1 MRENTN
7 HRNAFLAS
15 KTFQISKIIYLKP
28 FIIYLI
34 FLIFIV
40 IIKENY
46 PVVNENHNLEISMK
60 AKDEILEIKEVF
72 HQRQEILQRSCQ
84 FINKLNT
91 VNRMAT
97 ISQLKEIHL
106 LLHDLAISRDIIAKK
121 LSPYDETKIELDKNQ
136 AII

>member
-60 AKDEILEIKEVF
+60 DEILEIKEVF

-106 LLHDLAISRDIIAKK
+106 LLHDLAISRDIISKK

>member
-28 FIIYLI
+28 LIIYLI

-60 AKDEILEIKEVF
+60 DEILEIKEVF
-72 HQRQEILQRSCQ
+72 HQRQEILKRSCQ

-121 LSPYDETKIELDKNQ
+121 LSPYDETKIELFKNQ